1 MEMSKI
7 GLAITDFAISSFS
20 YPEEV
25 RKMQE
30 KAASQAMVGDMGKYS
45 QLAMADSLANG
56 NSAGAAGM
64 GMAGMQMGMM
74 MGQQMVNNMAQMQA
88 QQNMMNQGMQTQNA
102 GSQTVQP
109 QNAQQPAGG
118 SVPKF
123 CPECGTPTNGAKF
136 CPECGKKLQ

>member
-1 MEMSKI
+1 
-7 GLAITDFAISSFS
+7 
-20 YPEEV
+20 
-25 RKMQE
+25 
-30 KAASQAMVGDMGKYS
+30 
-45 QLAMADSLANG
+45 
-56 NSAGAAGM
+56 
-64 GMAGMQMGMM
+64 
-74 MGQQMVNNMAQMQA
+74 
-88 QQNMMNQGMQTQNA
+88 MQTQNA